1 MLSEQT
7 VTTLYAMKLNGMA
20 EAYKEQQHE
29 TQVADLAFDD
39 RFAMLVDRQCI
50 WRDDRALQ
58 TRLKN
63 ARLKLPALVED
74 IDYQASRG
82 LKRSQIEQ
90 LATSEWIR
98 YHQNCI
104 ITGPTGTG
112 KTFLACAIAQKA
124 ARDSAR
130 VRYYVAAKL
139 FRELANA
146 HADGSY
152 GRLGTKLQ
160 KTELLVIDDWG
171 METLK
176 AAQYRDFLEVLD
188 DRHGSGSTLL
198 TSQFPVNLWHDTIGN
213 PTLADAILD
222 RLIHNA
228 YRIELSG
235 ESMRKKKGKCT

>member
-1 MLSEQT
+1 MLNEQT

-20 EAYKEQQHE
+20 EAYKEQQQQ
-29 TQVADLAFDD
+29 TQMAELAFDD

-50 WRDDRALQ
+50 WRDDRALN
-58 TRLKN
+58 TRLQN

-90 LATSEWIR
+90 LAGSEWIR

-112 KTFLACAIAQKA
+112 KTFIGCALAQKA
-124 ARDSAR
+124 ARDGHR

-139 FRELANA
+139 FRELAHA

-152 GRLGTKLQ
+152 GRLSTKLQ
-160 KTELLVIDDWG
+160 KAELLVIDDWG

-176 AAQYRDFLEVLD
+176 AAQYRDLLEILD
-188 DRHGSGSTLL
+188 DRHGSGSTLV

-235 ESMRKKKGKCT
+235 ESMRKKKGTRS